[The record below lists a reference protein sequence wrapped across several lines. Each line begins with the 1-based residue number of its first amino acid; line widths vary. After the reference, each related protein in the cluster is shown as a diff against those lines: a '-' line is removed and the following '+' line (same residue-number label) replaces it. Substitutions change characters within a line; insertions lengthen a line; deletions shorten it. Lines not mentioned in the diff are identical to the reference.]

1 MLDILLAV
9 AALAVLV
16 ILLLL
21 FMRLAAQ
28 VTALRASLEDKHRAM
43 LTDLHGGL
51 AQQSDPL
58 ASRLS
63 EELNQTRATL
73 PKLPLAPD
81 TNPGEAADKPNA
93 KIDQQL

>member
-16 ILLLL
+16 ILLVL

-51 AQQSDPL
+51 AQQSAIRSGDPH
-58 ASRLS
+58 
-63 EELNQTRATL
+63 
-73 PKLPLAPD
+73 
-81 TNPGEAADKPNA
+81 
-93 KIDQQL
+93 